1 LTKVDFPARIP
12 SEMCGDCLTRANKE
26 DPHIKESGKG
36 WFAYFRFHGP
46 TEPFFDKAWALRDF
60 EKLN

>member
-1 LTKVDFPARIP
+1 
-12 SEMCGDCLTRANKE
+12 MCGDCLTRANKE